1 MTAKPEQTDEQPGH
15 STPTPRSPP
24 VPFEVSLAEL
34 GTIVGRLESGALG
47 LSDSIGA
54 YEQGVSILRTLHQ
67 QLAAVEERVRMLVR
81 IDDQG
86 RPILEATAEPTSG
99 TDPAA
104 DAAVRKTARPGAKS
118 VRAKRLPGM
127 DDASGDVYDSTS

>member
-1 MTAKPEQTDEQPGH
+1 MNSPDTRRPFPGRRQCPLRYRWQ
-15 STPTPRSPP
+15 SSALSWA
-24 VPFEVSLAEL
+24 VWSL
-34 GTIVGRLESGALG
+34 GH
-47 LSDSIGA
+47 SDSIGA

-99 TDPAA
+99 ADPAA